1 LRALLGW
8 IGLTVVSRSQ
18 EMYPN
23 DLAEMEAWIRSHAR
37 PGDRVLEIG
46 CGDGALVRRLM
57 TDYDVI
63 GVDPSASP
71 EAAVLAIPFEELEAA
86 PFDVVFASVSL
97 HHLADLTA
105 AVAALRRLTRPGT
118 MMLVREFDRV
128 LNDHEPTLRWWFT
141 HRELED
147 PEEHSGSHPL
157 PDTFEAFVPHW
168 RHMMQHHVSTWAE
181 VLDMLVAADFETV
194 SDVRAPY
201 LFRWGLNEDLRA
213 EEERLAADGIINLI
227 GHHWTGRRAS

>member
-1 LRALLGW
+1 
-8 IGLTVVSRSQ
+8 VSRSQ

-105 AVAALRRLTRPGT
+105 AVAALRRLTRPGS

-141 HRELED
+141 
-147 PEEHSGSHPL
+147 GS
-157 PDTFEAFVPHW
+157 T
-168 RHMMQHHVSTWAE
+168 R
-181 VLDMLVAADFETV
+181 
-194 SDVRAPY
+194 
-201 LFRWGLNEDLRA
+201 
-213 EEERLAADGIINLI
+213 
-227 GHHWTGRRAS
+227 

>member
-1 LRALLGW
+1 M
-8 IGLTVVSRSQ
+8 SRSQ

-23 DLAEMEAWIRSHAR
+23 DLAEMEAWIRSYAR

-57 TDYDVI
+57 ADYDVT
-63 GVDPSASP
+63 GVDPNASP
-71 EAAVLAIPFEELEAA
+71 EPAVLSLAFEELEAA

-105 AVAALRRLTRPGT
+105 AAAALRRLTQPGT

-128 LNDHEPTLRWWFT
+128 LNDHEPTLHWWFT
-141 HRELED
+141 HRQLED
-147 PEEHSGSHPL
+147 PEEHSGHQPL

-168 RHMMQHHVSTWAE
+168 RHWMQHHVSTWAE
-181 VLDMLVAADFETV
+181 VLDMLRAADFETV

-201 LFRWGLNEDLRA
+201 LFRWGLNENLRA
-213 EEERLAADGIINLI
+213 EEERLAADGTINLI
-227 GHHWTGRRAS
+227 GHHWTGRRASSSLH